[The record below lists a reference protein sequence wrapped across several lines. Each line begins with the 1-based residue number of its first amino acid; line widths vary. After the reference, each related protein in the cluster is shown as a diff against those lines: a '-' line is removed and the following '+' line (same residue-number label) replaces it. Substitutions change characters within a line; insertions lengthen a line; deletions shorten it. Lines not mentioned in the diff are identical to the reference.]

1 MSSIVLPSVIGAGA
15 AGVGVG
21 HDTVGASFER
31 WPAETRFI
39 TPSFPTNSI
48 GMLDLNSVA
57 LGTSPAIT
65 LGAEHP
71 TGAQY
76 AEYLFRL
83 AKFFELPI
91 CANTDVQ
98 SVQKVDDEFHI
109 EVAEGTVRAK
119 HLIWA
124 AGEFQYPRLD
134 GVAGAQHCVHTATVE
149 RYDGIDA
156 AYHLAK
162 RGKHVRLFD
171 SGCPWRTTLST
182 FSQERM
188 SDRDFTE
195 YVTLEP
201 YTKIAAVQ
209 TSDDG
214 FTVSTLDGV
223 QFETDVAPLFA
234 GGFHGSH
241 QMVAHLFET
250 REDGF
255 PLLNDDDESTITPGL
270 FLCGPAVRHGNQS
283 FCFIYKFRQRFL
295 RCTGCGACD
304 EPATPAGTSRLGL
317 LGAQPPRRRP

>member
-1 MSSIVLPSVIGAGA
+1 MVIGAGA
-15 AGVGVG
+15 AGVGVAVTLHHAG
-21 HDTVGASFER
+21 VNDFYVLDRDTVGASFKQ

-149 RYDGIDA
+149 RYDD
-156 AYHLAK
+156 
-162 RGKHVRLFD
+162 
-171 SGCPWRTTLST
+171 
-182 FSQERM
+182 
-188 SDRDFTE
+188 
-195 YVTLEP
+195 LE
-201 YTKIAAVQ
+201 
-209 TSDDG
+209 
-214 FTVSTLDGV
+214 
-223 QFETDVAPLFA
+223 
-234 GGFHGSH
+234 
-241 QMVAHLFET
+241 
-250 REDGF
+250 
-255 PLLNDDDESTITPGL
+255 
-270 FLCGPAVRHGNQS
+270 GNQFVIIGGS
-283 FCFIYKFRQRFL
+283 
-295 RCTGCGACD
+295 
-304 EPATPAGTSRLGL
+304 EVPATLIKNGCRTRKIPVGVNAKPIQCIAEEEAMALRIASVRYGN
-317 LGAQPPRRRP
+317 RRVREV